1 MKTVEHLIN
10 KLVPSHYDLFFD
22 INRESK
28 TFSGKTIIQAN
39 AKAETIKLHQKD
51 LNITEVK
58 INGRSVNFELDN
70 ENDHIVILAG
80 QTGDITIEIDYTGN
94 ITDNMDGIYPCY
106 YTHNGQKKEL
116 VATQFES
123 HFARQAFPC
132 VDEPIAKATFDLK
145 LKFDQKDGE
154 VALANMPE
162 AKVGQ
167 GAETGLW
174 KFMTTPRM
182 STYILAFAMGD
193 LQSISTETNN
203 GTKVSIYSTKAHE
216 LDHLNFALDIA
227 KRAIEFFEDYYGFP
241 YPLPQSLHVALPD
254 FSAGAMENWGLVTY
268 REMYL
273 IADENTSLQHRQG
286 IALTISHELAHMWF
300 GNLVTMNWWDNL
312 WLNESFANMMEY
324 VCVNALEPSWN
335 IFETFQS
342 SDVPAALNRDA
353 TDGVQSVQTEVKHPD
368 EVNTIFDAAIVY
380 AKGSR
385 LLQMLRY
392 ALGDE
397 IFAKGL
403 NKYFKEHQYQNT
415 SGEDLWSALS
425 SVSGKDIS
433 EFMNS
438 WLTQPG
444 YPVVN
449 AKLNNNTIHLEQEQF
464 FIGPHQDKNRLYQ
477 IPLNSTWEDIN
488 FTFTDKETELSS
500 YSVLREKHDKP
511 FRLNFNN
518 MAHYITNYDEEL
530 LRDILNNFKSYD
542 KINKYQLVQ
551 EQLLLAQGQRIP
563 YANLIKFAQKLS
575 DEQAFMLVG
584 LINRILRGLELFVD
598 EQDDSKANLKALS
611 LLSNINNF
619 NRLGFL
625 PKTEDS
631 SDDEIVR
638 EATISNILFA
648 EYQPAIAEAHKLFN
662 DNQNNLEQLPAT
674 IRFFVLRTE
683 VQHFESEALV
693 NDLLNLYENS
703 SNVAFKDDIK
713 SALAFTKNQNN
724 LNNIISTWKNK
735 DIVKPQDLAS
745 WYSAFL
751 HKDFCQ
757 ETAWNWGRDNWEWLK
772 VALGGDMS
780 FDSFVRIPGYVF
792 KTEERLQEFN
802 DFFKS
807 ELDNFAIKR
816 NIEMSAKQIEARIDL
831 IKANKEEV
839 KSVLKDFAKE

>member
-10 KLVPSHYDLFFD
+10 NLVPSHYDLFFD
-22 INRESK
+22 IDRKSK
-28 TFSGKTIIQAN
+28 TFSGKTRIQAN
-39 AKAETIKLHQKD
+39 AKSESFKLHQKD
-51 LNITEVK
+51 LHISEVR
-58 INGRSVNFELDN
+58 INGKAVSFEIDN
-70 ENDHIVILAG
+70 ENDHIIIAAN
-80 QTGDITIEIDYTGN
+80 QTGEITIELDYSGN

-106 YTHNGQKKEL
+106 YTHDGQKKEL

-154 VALANMPE
+154 IALAIMPE

-167 GAETGLW
+167 GSETGIW
-174 KFMTTPRM
+174 EFMTTPRM
-182 STYILAFAMGD
+182 STYILAFALGD
-193 LQSISTETNN
+193 LQSISTETNS
-203 GTKVSIYSTKAHE
+203 GTKVAVYSTKAHE
-216 LDHLNFALDIA
+216 LEHLNFALDIA

-273 IADENTSLQHRQG
+273 IANENTSLQHRQG

-335 IFETFQS
+335 IFESFQS

-403 NKYFKEHQYQNT
+403 NKYFNEHQYQNT

-444 YPVVN
+444 YPVVS
-449 AKLNNNTIHLEQEQF
+449 AELDGDAIKLDQEQF
-464 FIGPHQDKNRLYQ
+464 FIGPHQDRNRLYQ

-488 FTFTDKETELSS
+488 FTYTDKGTEISS
-500 YSVLREKHDKP
+500 YSELREKYGKP

-518 MAHYITNYDEEL
+518 MAHYITNYDDNL
-530 LRDILNNFKSYD
+530 LKDILDNFKSYD

-563 YANLIKFAQKLS
+563 YANLIKFVQKLS
-575 DEQAFMLVG
+575 DEQAYMLVG
-584 LINRILRGLELFVD
+584 LNNRILRGLELFVD
-598 EQDDSKANLKALS
+598 AEDDSEANLKALA

-625 PKTEDS
+625 PKENDS
-631 SDDEIVR
+631 FDDEIVR
-638 EATISNILFA
+638 EIAISNMLFA
-648 EYQPAIAEAHKLFN
+648 EYKPAVTEAHKLFT
-662 DNQNNLEQLPAT
+662 DNKNNLEELPAS

-683 VQHFESEALV
+683 VKHFESE
-693 NDLLNLYENS
+693 DLISELLKLYENS

-713 SALAFTKNQNN
+713 SALAFTEDQNN
-724 LNNIISTWKNK
+724 LKKIIGTWKNK

-745 WYSAFL
+745 W
-751 HKDFCQ
+751 
-757 ETAWNWGRDNWEWLK
+757 
-772 VALGGDMS
+772 
-780 FDSFVRIPGYVF
+780 
-792 KTEERLQEFN
+792 
-802 DFFKS
+802 
-807 ELDNFAIKR
+807 
-816 NIEMSAKQIEARIDL
+816 
-831 IKANKEEV
+831 
-839 KSVLKDFAKE
+839 

>member
-10 KLVPSHYDLFFD
+10 NLVPSHYDLYFD
-22 INRESK
+22 IDRKSK
-28 TFSGKTIIQAN
+28 TFSGKTRIEAN
-39 AKAETIKLHQKD
+39 AKSESFKLHQKD
-51 LNITEVK
+51 LNFSEVR
-58 INGRSVNFELDN
+58 INGSPVSFEIDN
-70 ENDHIVILAG
+70 DNDHIVIAAG
-80 QTGDITIEIDYTGN
+80 QTGDITIELDYSGN

-154 VALANMPE
+154 IALANMPE
-162 AKVGQ
+162 ANIGQ
-167 GAETGLW
+167 GTETGIW
-174 KFMTTPRM
+174 EFMTTPRM
-182 STYILAFAMGD
+182 STYILAFALGD
-193 LQSISTETNN
+193 LQSISTETNS
-203 GTKVSIYSTKAHE
+203 GTKVAVYSTKAHE
-216 LDHLNFALDIA
+216 PDHLNFALDIA
-227 KRAIEFFEDYYGFP
+227 KRAIEFFEDYYGVS

-273 IADENTSLQHRQG
+273 IANENTSLQHRQG

-335 IFETFQS
+335 IFESFQS

-403 NKYFKEHQYQNT
+403 NKYFNEHQYQNT

-449 AKLNNNTIHLEQEQF
+449 AELAGNTIKLEQEQF

-488 FTFTDKETELSS
+488 YTFTDKETEISS
-500 YSVLREKHDKP
+500 YSELREKYGKP

-518 MAHYITNYDEEL
+518 MAHYITNYDETL
-530 LRDILNNFKSYD
+530 LKDILDNFKSYD

-563 YANLIKFAQKLS
+563 YANLIKFVQKLS
-575 DEQAFMLVG
+575 DEQAYMLVG
-584 LINRILRGLELFVD
+584 LNNRILTGLELFVD
-598 EQDDSKANLKALS
+598 DEDDSKSNLKALA

-625 PKTEDS
+625 PKSNDS
-631 SDDEIVR
+631 FDDEIVR
-638 EATISNILFA
+638 EVAISNILFA
-648 EYQPAIAEAHKLFN
+648 EYKPAISEAHKLFN
-662 DNQNNLEQLPAT
+662 DHKDNLEHLPAS
-674 IRFFVLRTE
+674 IRYFVLRTE
-683 VQHFESEALV
+683 VKHFESEDLV
-693 NDLLNLYENS
+693 NELLKLYENS

-713 SALAFTKNQNN
+713 SALAFTEDQNN
-724 LNNIISTWKNK
+724 LKKIIITWKNK

-745 WYSAFL
+745 WYSSFL
-751 HKDFCQ
+751 RKDFCQ
-757 ETAWNWGRDNWEWLK
+757 EDVWNWARDNWEWLK

-792 KTEERLQEFN
+792 KTEERLEEFN
-802 DFFKS
+802 SFFES
-807 ELDNFAIKR
+807 ELNNFAIKR

-831 IKANKEEV
+831 IKANKQEV
-839 KSVLKDFAKE
+839 KSALKDFAEE

>member
-10 KLVPSHYDLFFD
+10 NLVPSHYDLFFD
-22 INRESK
+22 IDRKSK
-28 TFSGKTIIQAN
+28 TFSGKTRIQAN
-39 AKAETIKLHQKD
+39 AKSESFKLHQKD
-51 LNITEVK
+51 LHISEVR
-58 INGRSVNFELDN
+58 INGKAVSFEIDN
-70 ENDHIVILAG
+70 ENDHIIIAAN
-80 QTGDITIEIDYTGN
+80 QTGEITIELDYSGN

-106 YTHNGQKKEL
+106 YTHDGQKKEL

-154 VALANMPE
+154 IALANMPE

-167 GAETGLW
+167 GSETGIW
-174 KFMTTPRM
+174 EFMTTPRM
-182 STYILAFAMGD
+182 STYILAFALGD
-193 LQSISTETNN
+193 LQSISTETNS
-203 GTKVSIYSTKAHE
+203 GTKVAVYSTKAHE
-216 LDHLNFALDIA
+216 LEHLNFALDIA

-273 IADENTSLQHRQG
+273 IANENTSLQHRQG

-335 IFETFQS
+335 IFESFQS

-403 NKYFKEHQYQNT
+403 NKYFNEHQYQNT

-444 YPVVN
+444 YPVVS
-449 AKLNNNTIHLEQEQF
+449 AELDGDAIKLDQEQF
-464 FIGPHQDKNRLYQ
+464 FIGPHQDRNRLYQ

-488 FTFTDKETELSS
+488 FTYTDK
-500 YSVLREKHDKP
+500 
-511 FRLNFNN
+511 
-518 MAHYITNYDEEL
+518 
-530 LRDILNNFKSYD
+530 
-542 KINKYQLVQ
+542 
-551 EQLLLAQGQRIP
+551 
-563 YANLIKFAQKLS
+563 
-575 DEQAFMLVG
+575 
-584 LINRILRGLELFVD
+584 
-598 EQDDSKANLKALS
+598 
-611 LLSNINNF
+611 
-619 NRLGFL
+619 
-625 PKTEDS
+625 
-631 SDDEIVR
+631 
-638 EATISNILFA
+638 
-648 EYQPAIAEAHKLFN
+648 
-662 DNQNNLEQLPAT
+662 
-674 IRFFVLRTE
+674 
-683 VQHFESEALV
+683 
-693 NDLLNLYENS
+693 
-703 SNVAFKDDIK
+703 
-713 SALAFTKNQNN
+713 
-724 LNNIISTWKNK
+724 
-735 DIVKPQDLAS
+735 
-745 WYSAFL
+745 
-751 HKDFCQ
+751 
-757 ETAWNWGRDNWEWLK
+757 
-772 VALGGDMS
+772 
-780 FDSFVRIPGYVF
+780 
-792 KTEERLQEFN
+792 
-802 DFFKS
+802 
-807 ELDNFAIKR
+807 
-816 NIEMSAKQIEARIDL
+816 
-831 IKANKEEV
+831 
-839 KSVLKDFAKE
+839 